1 MDNATQVIEIY
12 RDIDPDEEDR
22 KTKARVE
29 LAQIK
34 DTFEGA
40 NWVQE
45 IYFYKWTYVDETTYD
60 EYIREDYYKKIET

>member
-1 MDNATQVIEIY
+1 MRGSQKIMDNATQVIEIY
-12 RDIDPDEEDR
+12 RDIDPDEEDK

-40 NWVQE
+40 N
-45 IYFYKWTYVDETTYD
+45 
-60 EYIREDYYKKIET
+60 